1 PTVAVHHGSHQFEF
15 SDLKVGDRVHVR
27 AELVANV
34 LPAKEGKLQNPGDE
48 DESGDPTSG
57 TPLSVDGLVSLLSA
71 GACPSKTF
79 NIGTQAVQNNCSTVF
94 AAGMCRS
101 SASCSQACW
110 SPRKSRFSRLR
121 PAARGDFGVAACR
134 LLAEAY
140 RRTD

>member
-79 NIGTQAVQNNCSTVF
+79 NIGTQAVQTNASTVF
-94 AAGMCRS
+94 AGGTCNVIIDGGHV
-101 SASCSQACW
+101 QVV
-110 SPRKSRFSRLR
+110 
-121 PAARGDFGVAACR
+121 GVVQSGV
-134 LLAEAY
+134 LV
-140 RRTD
+140 